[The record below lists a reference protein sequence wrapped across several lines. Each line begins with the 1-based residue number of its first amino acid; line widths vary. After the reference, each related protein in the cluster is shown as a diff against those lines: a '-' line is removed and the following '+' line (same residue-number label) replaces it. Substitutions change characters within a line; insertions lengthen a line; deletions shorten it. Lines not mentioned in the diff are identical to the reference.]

1 MHALVAFK
9 LHVVKLYNAIEIEM
23 CCSEVMRELCLNI
36 LCLSVC
42 LSAPLSNANFLCVH
56 LDGERSQ
63 TGDIYTV

>member
-9 LHVVKLYNAIEIEM
+9 LHVVELYNAIEIEM
-23 CCSEVMRELCLNI
+23 CYSEGMRGLFLNI
-36 LCLSVC
+36 FCLSVC
-42 LSAPLSNANFLCVH
+42 LSAPLSNANFLCVY